1 MFCFFTHTNYYQII
15 TMWIDILLH
24 HITSDSPTYDLITWV
39 KMFFSDNQLGLVC
52 VFVFKLTIQSIKY
65 RGP

>member
-1 MFCFFTHTNYYQII
+1 
-15 TMWIDILLH
+15 MWIDILLH
-24 HITSDSPTYDLITWV
+24 HITSDSPTYDLIILITWV
-39 KMFFSDNQLGLVC
+39 KMLVSDNQLGLIC